1 MGSTSTAPAKTG
13 RLADTGGRAGKY
25 LTFHLDRE
33 EFGIQVHR
41 VREIIS
47 VIDIV
52 AVPDTPDFVKG
63 VINLRGK
70 VTPVIDLRRKF
81 AMEEAEDTQ
90 RTCIIVA
97 QVNAGNTSV
106 LMGVLVDAVSEV
118 TNFAEADIVDTPD
131 FGGGVTAPF
140 LLGMAKA
147 KGAIKLLLDID
158 SVLSPQELES
168 LEAAI

>member
-1 MGSTSTAPAKTG
+1 MGSTSTATAKTG

-33 EFGIQVHR
+33 EFGIQVFR

-81 AMEEAEDTQ
+81 AMEEAEGTQ
-90 RTCIIVA
+90 RTCIIVV
-97 QVNAGNTSV
+97 QVNAENTSV

-118 TNFAEADIVDTPD
+118 ANFTEADIVDTPD

-147 KGAIKLLLDID
+147 KGKVKLLLDID
-158 SVLSPQELES
+158 SVLSPQELAS